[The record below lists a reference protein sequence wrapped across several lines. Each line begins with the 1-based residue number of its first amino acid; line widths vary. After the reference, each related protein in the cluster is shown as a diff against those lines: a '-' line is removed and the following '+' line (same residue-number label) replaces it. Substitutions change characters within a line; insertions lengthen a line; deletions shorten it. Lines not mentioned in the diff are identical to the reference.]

1 MLEQPHLQGNNA
13 DKVRDF
19 SVCACRELIVLT
31 LPVHVLD
38 VNIMLAIR
46 QVTPEC
52 Y

>member
-1 MLEQPHLQGNNA
+1 
-13 DKVRDF
+13 
-19 SVCACRELIVLT
+19 VLT